1 MSPSCVPSRS
11 SRLRGSFFSRVPKVK
26 TMPTRFPNRPSAVRR
41 PPSHRRESAHANPLY
56 GYGYNPAWPSILS
69 VAHDEADGAALFVIT
84 DRPCILLGKQL
95 PLVVPITGG
104 GGGGGGGRTAT
115 LPRRRV

>member
-1 MSPSCVPSRS
+1 MPFFPSLASAIALS
-11 SRLRGSFFSRVPKVK
+11 SVPKVK

-69 VAHDEADGAALFVIT
+69 VAIAMGVGVLFGVYPASRAARLA
-84 DRPCILLGKQL
+84 
-95 PLVVPITGG
+95 PIDAL
-104 GGGGGGGRTAT
+104 RSE
-115 LPRRRV
+115 